1 MKKKG
6 LWKFWLVFCF
16 FQKKKKK
23 EKKNVMEMETQK
35 GIAKSSRTVLVLLQ
49 RQLTRRM
56 SECMTSKIIPI
67 DSDRKLNTET

>member
-1 MKKKG
+1 
-6 LWKFWLVFCF
+6 
-16 FQKKKKK
+16 
-23 EKKNVMEMETQK
+23 MEMETQK